1 VLDGPRD
8 LPVQV
13 TRIVSGGQTGA
24 DRGGLDAAIELGI
37 EHGGWCPRG
46 RRAEDGTIPARYRL
60 TETDSDRYDV
70 RTERNVVDS
79 DGTSVFTRG
88 APTGGS
94 ALTVA
99 LARRHGCPLL
109 CVDLDA
115 EPNPA
120 PRVRAWLAAE
130 KIRVLNVAGTR
141 ESGCP
146 GLAADVRAV
155 LVAAFSSGLRS
166 YPPTG

>member
-1 VLDGPRD
+1 MLDGPRD

-79 DGTSVFTRG
+79 DGTVVFTRG

-99 LARRHGCPLL
+99 LARRHGRPVLHI
-109 CVDLDA
+109 DLDTDQHA
-115 EPNPA
+115 PA
-120 PRVRAWLAAE
+120 HVREWLAAE
-130 KIRVLNVAGTR
+130 GIRVLNVAGTR